1 MNEPPPMPTPAVKLV
16 PPNQSPEAMKKALE
30 LADAICAE
38 LAAWEVETTFDE
50 VMAARR
56 GRTWLQ

>member
-1 MNEPPPMPTPAVKLV
+1 MHEPPPVPTSSVKLV
-16 PPNQSPEAMKKALE
+16 PPDRSLEAMKKALA

-56 GRTWLQ
+56 GRTWLP